1 MMLKII
7 KNSCGW
13 LSRKLNVVA
22 YLTAENLALRQ
33 QFIVFGRNQTRPKL
47 KERDRP
53 FWVVMSRVWSGRRDV
68 LLIVNMGRLHMP
80 SEWPARDLSS
90 V

>member
-1 MMLKII
+1 MMFKIT

-22 YLTAENLALRQ
+22 CLTAENLALRQ
-33 QFIVFGRNQTRPKL
+33 QLIVLKRNQTRPKP
-47 KERDRP
+47 KEQDRL
-53 FWVVMSRVWSGRRDV
+53 FWVVMSRVRSGWRDA
-68 LLIVNMGRLHMP
+68 LLIVNVGRLHMP